1 MTERSGGVSSGVSFC
16 NGKSAPKFGEQ
27 TCIAAPLPT
36 MIATVES
43 VLRSVQVIDATNSSS
58 TFTEETAVG
67 LVAAV
72 GTLVPVALETIVV
85 RTAMLLVH
93 SIVGILGHTVV
104 DCAAPHSS
112 VVVVGLCFAVLLL
125 LLRCT
130 LVHGNP
136 LPCDP
141 SVRICSMLLCLFL
154 CLLAM

>member
-27 TCIAAPLPT
+27 TCIAAPLST

-93 SIVGILGHTVV
+93 SIVGNVGHTVV
-104 DCAAPHSS
+104 GCTALHSS
-112 VVVVGLCFAVLLL
+112 TVASVTLYTRTRQSFAM
-125 LLRCT
+125 C
-130 LVHGNP
+130 P
-136 LPCDP
+136 
-141 SVRICSMLLCLFL
+141 ICPRL
-154 CLLAM
+154 

>member
-1 MTERSGGVSSGVSFC
+1 MLLC
-16 NGKSAPKFGEQ
+16 
-27 TCIAAPLPT
+27 
-36 MIATVES
+36 
-43 VLRSVQVIDATNSSS
+43 
-58 TFTEETAVG
+58 
-67 LVAAV
+67 
-72 GTLVPVALETIVV
+72 TLEPAALETIVAH
-85 RTAMLLVH
+85 TAMLLVH

-112 VVVVGLCFAVLLL
+112 VVVGLCFAVLLL